1 MTSIYKKDN
10 RTCTITYKDG
20 LMQIVYKTD
29 GETDIIISCNPNEKT
44 EYDAIYFWDFW
55 DSIKQVLQDPFTGSF
70 FLCFF
75 RDCYH
80 VINNSKLFY

>member
-10 RTCTITYKDG
+10 RTCAITYKDG

-55 DSIKQVLQDPFTGSF
+55 DSIK
-70 FLCFF
+70 
-75 RDCYH
+75 
-80 VINNSKLFY
+80 